1 MIDDMATPRRR
12 PTASPG
18 AGRRATGAP
27 PTAAETFAEVAT
39 GVAADR
45 TFPSDTLVTSMIVV
59 GRAAGAY
66 LKSLCENGIPRD
78 TALAM
83 LDEWHIRYWQSGL
96 SDVADADAPV
106 AADGDTLD
114 YA

>member
-1 MIDDMATPRRR
+1 MISPMTPRK
-12 PTASPG
+12 PVA
-18 AGRRATGAP
+18 RAPSARQ
-27 PTAAETFAEVAT
+27 TFVEVAT
-39 GVAADR
+39 GVAAAQEL
-45 TFPSDTLVTSMIVV
+45 PSDTLVNAMIVV

-66 LKSLCENGIPRD
+66 LKSLTENGVPREI
-78 TALAM
+78 ALAM

-96 SDVADADAPV
+96 SGSTDPDAPV